1 MEQMRFIISSGYFHI
16 GSCTSMSAGL
26 AASVS
31 RGALLDPPCP
41 AVFQHSIRSRDMAH
55 STAEE
60 TASLMEYLEES
71 ADPIWTIKQS
81 PISGRG
87 LFATQTIK
95 NGTLIFKNKPLIIA
109 ARADRAGDTY
119 CSVCYKISDTCYNCE
134 KCFLVI
140 CCEECKSSPEHNA
153 ECNFIINNW
162 KPKSGCDKHSD
173 ILKIMQIYL
182 RFLLLPDKQK
192 QLLSILQKST
202 SDSKIAEL
210 ELLCSRYEIPDKH
223 ISFIKLIHSII
234 KINSFRIASNP
245 DNNKIPLRGLYPLS
259 AFLNH
264 CCLPNTRNVFDTD
277 YTMAVYA
284 TKDIGIGEEIV
295 TCYTGILWCTPARRC
310 QLYKTKQFWCTCAR
324 CKDNTETGT
333 KLSALKCFKKE
344 CVGILLP
351 MSPLDPRAEWSCDNC
366 GSKFLPEKVNAIQ
379 SILGSLV
386 GSLDLDDQF
395 RLEPAILARLANFI
409 PYTNHI
415 FIDLRLRL
423 VLKIG
428 FTQGLKLNGITFFIH
443 PSNWLSM
450 DVTTK

>member
-1 MEQMRFIISSGYFHI
+1 
-16 GSCTSMSAGL
+16 MSAGL

-31 RGALLDPPCP
+31 RGALLDPPCI
-41 AVFQHSIRSRDMAH
+41 AVFQHSFGSRDMAH

-60 TASLMEYLEES
+60 TALLTEYLEES
-71 ADPIWTIKQS
+71 GEPTWVIKQS
-81 PISGRG
+81 ALGGRG

-95 NGTLIFKNKPLIIA
+95 NGTCIFRNKPLITA
-109 ARADRAGDTY
+109 ARADRAGGTY
-119 CSVCYKISDTCYNCE
+119 CAVCFKISDTCYNCK
-134 KCFLVI
+134 KCLLVI
-140 CCEECKSSPEHNA
+140 CSEECKSSSEHNT
-153 ECNFIINNW
+153 ECSFIINNW

-173 ILKIMQIYL
+173 VLKIMQIYL

-192 QLLSILQKST
+192 KLLYILQKSAK
-202 SDSKIAEL
+202 DSKIEEL
-210 ELLCSRYEIPDKH
+210 EILCSRYEIPDDQM
-223 ISFIKLIHSII
+223 SFIRLIHSII
-234 KINSFRIASNP
+234 KINSFRIAHNP
-245 DNNKIPLRGLYPLS
+245 DDGKVPLRGLYPLS

-264 CCLPNTRNVFDTD
+264 CCVPNTRNVFDND

-310 QLYKTKQFWCTCAR
+310 QLYKTKQFWCMCDR
-324 CKDNTETGT
+324 CKDTTEMGT
-333 KLSALKCFKKE
+333 KLSALKCFNKE

-351 MSPLDPRAEWSCDNC
+351 MSPLDPRVEWSCDNC
-366 GSKFLPEKVNAIQ
+366 GAKVLPEEINAIQ

-428 FTQGLKLNGITFFIH
+428 FTQGLKLNGIPFFIDFFQ
-443 PSNWLSM
+443 PAFDGS
-450 DVTTK
+450 